1 MQNVT
6 KYNIV
11 LVKQRFGNINYGST
25 TVYSYVD
32 IDFQQNVRIWV
43 KQAKYDTWQF
53 KPPVFKK
60 NHTYKTLCVY

>member
-1 MQNVT
+1 MVVVKSQTRKTPNQSEMQNVT

-32 IDFQQNVRIWV
+32 IDFQQNVRI
-43 KQAKYDTWQF
+43 
-53 KPPVFKK
+53 
-60 NHTYKTLCVY
+60 